1 MRAPRRPRRGRPTDR
16 CRTHVF
22 HCRFHRGLSPR
33 KITVRT
39 DFKERAETEREAS
52 GAGRSRGAGARGKRR
67 AGGPADSPR
76 AATGGIPT
84 EPDGAKARRPA
95 VRGLSVRPGAGGAAP
110 SRACRPCTC
119 GGFRGRKPNEPHAEG
134 RRTKDS
140 RPPPDVHLR
149 RGAKTRP
156 GGLPRTGVRLPR
168 NPPRLTHTDA
178 DEEHS
183 MWQRQIMKSVDEE
196 RKRVRA

>member
-149 RGAKTRP
+149 RGAKTSPKTFRGRAYGCP
-156 GGLPRTGVRLPR
+156 GIRHASPQAPRSTPARATNGTPG
-168 NPPRLTHTDA
+168 
-178 DEEHS
+178 
-183 MWQRQIMKSVDEE
+183 KSG
-196 RKRVRA
+196 

>member
-67 AGGPADSPR
+67 AGPP
-76 AATGGIPT
+76 
-84 EPDGAKARRPA
+84 

-196 RKRVRA
+196 RKRVWA

>member
-1 MRAPRRPRRGRPTDR
+1 M
-16 CRTHVF
+16 F
-22 HCRFHRGLSPR
+22 HCFRVSVFQCFSGDSRGLSPR
-33 KITVRT
+33 R
-39 DFKERAETEREAS
+39 DHGSDRSRFKEQAETGREAP
-52 GAGRSRGAGARGKRR
+52 GTGRSRGAGARGKQR
-67 AGGPADSPR
+67 AGGPADSSR

-84 EPDGAKARRPA
+84 EPDGAKARRPP

-110 SRACRPCTC
+110 PRGCRPCMC
-119 GGFRGRKPNEPHAEG
+119 GGFRGRQPNEPHAED

-168 NPPRLTHTDA
+168 NPPRLTQHDTRRRTRSTLCDR
-178 DEEHS
+178 E
-183 MWQRQIMKSVDEE
+183 KL
-196 RKRVRA
+196 

>member
-1 MRAPRRPRRGRPTDR
+1 MRLCGSDR
-16 CRTHVF
+16 TWSFCQERKM
-22 HCRFHRGLSPR
+22 GLSMSASVW
-33 KITVRT
+33 VR
-39 DFKERAETEREAS
+39 R
-52 GAGRSRGAGARGKRR
+52 
-67 AGGPADSPR
+67 
-76 AATGGIPT
+76 
-84 EPDGAKARRPA
+84 
-95 VRGLSVRPGAGGAAP
+95 
-110 SRACRPCTC
+110 

-196 RKRVRA
+196 RKRGWLERCFSDSQVELGVYHKSSASRTISIWSLVIAFRSASTGSPQIQGPCARLRRWRPANA